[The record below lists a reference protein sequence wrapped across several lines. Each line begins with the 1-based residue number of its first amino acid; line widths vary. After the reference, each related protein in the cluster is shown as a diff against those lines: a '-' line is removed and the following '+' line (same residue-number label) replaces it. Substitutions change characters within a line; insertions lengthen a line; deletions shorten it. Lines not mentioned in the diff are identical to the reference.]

1 MNCEEVKIGLHDFVD
16 ELSDNFM
23 KREIEIHLR
32 TCDKC
37 FNEYK
42 KLKNFFDK
50 LKDLTSTIEPPDGI
64 IQAFSSKLLERS
76 IKEDLKE
83 KIISDPEKIKQEQIH
98 LEKSIMESSGA
109 LRKSI
114 LSMALTT
121 ADVSKAMPSASRINW
136 SRVILILLPFVLLAT
151 AYLVYDLQKNNSP
164 WKIKSSEGRILIN
177 GKENNIGPISEG
189 ESLLSSDSSK
199 TEILIPRIGSIVV
212 YQNSIMILKKAKDG
226 DNRITLEKGLVKIKN
241 VSQEP
246 DFAVDLKNGS
256 VIDRGGEFTV
266 YVDEFENAKISVDL
280 DFTEILKDNESYFLS
295 EKYSCDIINGNKP
308 GTPYRSDAPDTLIK
322 EIKNFDYNNG
332 RDYSINNI
340 IATAQRQDM
349 LTLLA
354 IIPQVSQAKRETLFQ
369 TITNHFPPPEN
380 VTRMDILKA
389 DKKMLQIWW
398 EEIRKQLKS
407 ISDRK

>member
-50 LKDLTSTIEPPDGI
+50 LKDLTNTVEPPDGI

-83 KIISDPEKIKQEQIH
+83 KIISDPEKIKQEQIN
-98 LEKSIMESSGA
+98 LERSMQESSGA
-109 LRKSI
+109 LRKSV
-114 LSMALTT
+114 LSMTLIAS
-121 ADVSKAMPSASRINW
+121 DISKAMPSPSRINW
-136 SRVILILLPFVLLAT
+136 SRVILILLPFALLAI

-164 WKIKSSEGRILIN
+164 WKIKTSEGRILIN
-177 GKENNIGPISEG
+177 GKENNIGTISEG
-189 ESLLSSDSSK
+189 ESLLSGDSSK

-212 YQNSIMILKKAKDG
+212 YQNSIIILKKAKDG

-241 VSQEP
+241 VSLEP
-246 DFAVDLKNGS
+246 DFAIGLKNGFI
-256 VIDRGGEFTV
+256 IDRGGEFTV
-266 YVDEFENAKISVDL
+266 SVDEFENAKISVDL
-280 DFTEILKDNESYFLS
+280 GFTEILKNNESYFLS
-295 EKYSCDIINGNKP
+295 EKYSCDIINGEKP

-332 RDYSINNI
+332 GDYSINNI
-340 IATAQRQDM
+340 IAIAQKPDM

-380 VTRMDILKA
+380 ITRMDILKA
-389 DKKMLQIWW
+389 DKKMLRVWW
-398 EEIRKQLKS
+398 EEIREQLKF